1 MAGPKT
7 VRENRERYR
16 VTEERDRDRKKER
29 GGERFR
35 WEGAMR
41 ETKSTMTKRRKRFLK
56 VYL

>member
-1 MAGPKT
+1 MAGPKP

-16 VTEERDRDRKKER
+16 VTEERDRDRKKE

>member
-1 MAGPKT
+1 MAGPKP
-7 VRENRERYR
+7 VREKRERYR
-16 VTEERDRDRKKER
+16 VTEERDRDRKRER
-29 GGERFR
+29 GERFR